1 MKGRED
7 TQWQKE
13 LANLSLAD
21 AVAKLRGMGF
31 RAILI
36 NRNGFP
42 DKAKGFLQSLST
54 LGHSQVIESPA
65 GDLVCVVL
73 AR

>member
-1 MKGRED
+1 MKGRPESL
-7 TQWQKE
+7 WQKD
-13 LANLSLAD
+13 LTKLSLED
-21 AVAKLRGMGF
+21 AVKKLRELGF
-31 RAILI
+31 LAILI

-54 LGHSQVIESPA
+54 LGHSQLIESPA

>member
-1 MKGRED
+1 MPTFPKRY
-7 TQWQKE
+7 
-13 LANLSLAD
+13 AD

-54 LGHSQVIESPA
+54 LGQSQLIECPA